1 MAILLLHGLGGDR
14 RQPLALLGPVLPE
27 AATVFAPDARAHG
40 SSTLLGSP
48 ADFSLD
54 ALADEIAA
62 GLPPEPLTII
72 GISMGAAIGLRLA
85 LRVEVQKLVFIRPAF
100 TDSPLPDNL
109 AAYPVMGRLLATFG
123 AKHGEKLFR
132 ETDYFHELETASPLA
147 AEGAIEQ
154 FRKPDAAA
162 RAIRLIEIPR
172 NAAFESA
179 AELAEVTAPA
189 SIVAAPRDP
198 VHPVDVAELW
208 TASLP
213 NASLS
218 LVPARDEGVDVYVA
232 ATRAAVARAL
242 EHEGP
247 A

>member
-14 RQPLALLGPVLPE
+14 RQPLALLRPVLPDT
-27 AATVFAPDARAHG
+27 ATVLAPDVRAHG
-40 SSTLLGSP
+40 TSTVVGTR
-48 ADFSLD
+48 ADFALD
-54 ALADEIAA
+54 ALAAEIAA
-62 GLPPEPLTII
+62 DLPDEPLTII

-85 LRVEVQKLVFIRPAF
+85 LRVEVEKLVFIRPAF
-100 TDSPLPDNL
+100 TDRALPDNL
-109 AAYPVMGRLLATFG
+109 AVYPAIGELLETVG
-123 AKHGEKLFR
+123 AKHAEKLFR
-132 ETDYFHELETASPLA
+132 ETDFFHDLETVSPLA

-162 RAIRLIEIPR
+162 RAIRLIEIPN

-179 AELAEVTAPA
+179 SDLAEVTAPA

-208 TASLP
+208 ASSLP

-218 LVPARDEGVDVYVA
+218 LVPARDESVEVYTTA
-232 ATRAAVARAL
+232 IRAAVTRAL
-242 EHEGP
+242 DHDVP